1 MSYAKMTVVAL
12 ASLAKKQYLE
22 DNKILLDC

>member
-1 MSYAKMTVVAL
+1 MSYAKFNVVVL

>member
-1 MSYAKMTVVAL
+1 MSYAKFTVVVL
-12 ASLAKKQYLE
+12 ASLAKKHYLE

>member
-1 MSYAKMTVVAL
+1 MSYAKFTVVVL